1 MCIIARDC
9 YDIGVKMKMKRSNE
23 IFLKGSLLP
32 GMIRYTI
39 PIMLTGWL
47 QLLFNAADLV
57 VVGRWCGS
65 ISVAAVGSTG
75 SMTNLVVTL
84 FMGLSVGAGVCVA
97 HGLGSGQDD
106 VVHRTVH
113 TAIPTAAICGVALT
127 FVGMFVTDPLLTA
140 MGTPSSVQPLSA
152 LYMRIY
158 FVGVP
163 FNLLYNYAASIL
175 RASGDTKSPLI
186 YLSFAGVA
194 NVVLNMIFV
203 TLFHMDVAGVAI
215 ATAASQ
221 AISAVLCLRALL
233 RRSDACKL
241 EPRKMRIYKPQLL
254 KMIRIGI
261 PAGVQGAMFSI
272 SNIII
277 QSSINSFGD
286 ILMSGNAAAAN
297 IEGFMWVP
305 CNAFQQTCVNFVGQN
320 TGAHQHRRAYRSV
333 WLSLGCVLVTG
344 LGFGLVFLGLGEQL
358 LSIYITD
365 SADAITKGLIR
376 MQVIYPLYFFFGL
389 MEVSTGALRGIG
401 SSFAPM
407 VISIVGIC
415 GIRLGWISTIFQ
427 VPAYHTPQSLFWSFP
442 ISWIMTFTAL
452 FTTFLIVFHRS
463 VKQSTSV

>member
-1 MCIIARDC
+1 
-9 YDIGVKMKMKRSNE
+9 MKRSNE
-23 IFLKGSLLP
+23 IFLKGPLLP

-47 QLLFNAADLV
+47 QLMFNAADLV
-57 VVGRWCGS
+57 VVGRYCGS

-75 SMTNLVVTL
+75 SMTSLVITL

-113 TAIPTAAICGVALT
+113 TAIPTAVICGVVLT
-127 FVGMFVTDPLLTA
+127 FVGILITNPLLTL
-140 MGTPSSVQPLSA
+140 MGTPASVQPLSA
-152 LYMRIY
+152 LYMRI
-158 FVGVP
+158 FFCGVP

-186 YLSFAGVA
+186 YLSFAGAA
-194 NVVLNMIFV
+194 NVVLNLIFV
-203 TLFHMDVAGVAI
+203 IVFHMDVAGVAI
-215 ATAASQ
+215 ATAVSQ
-221 AISAVLCLRALL
+221 AISAVLCLRALM
-233 RRSDACKL
+233 RRSDACRLELKKL
-241 EPRKMRIYKPQLL
+241 RIYKPQLL
-254 KMIRIGI
+254 KMIRIGF

-286 ILMSGNAAAAN
+286 VLMSGNAAAAN

-320 TGAHQHRRAYRSV
+320 TGAHQHDRAHRSV
-333 WLSLGCVLVTG
+333 WLSLGCVLVVG
-344 LGFGLVFLGLGEQL
+344 LGIGLTFLGLGRQL

-365 SADAITKGLIR
+365 SADAITQGLIR
-376 MQVIYPLYFFFGL
+376 MQVIYPVYFFFGL

-401 SSFAPM
+401 ASFAPM
-407 VISIVGIC
+407 LISILGIC
-415 GIRLGWISTIFQ
+415 GIRLAWIATIFQ
-427 VPAYHTPQSLFWSFP
+427 IPAYHTPQSLFWSFP
-442 ISWIMTFTAL
+442 VSWIATFITLLA
-452 FTTFLIVFHRS
+452 TFQILFHRS
-463 VKQSTSV
+463 RKRAHSL

>member
-1 MCIIARDC
+1 
-9 YDIGVKMKMKRSNE
+9 MKKSNE
-23 IFLKGSLLP
+23 IFLHGRLLP
-32 GMIRYTI
+32 SMIRYTI

-57 VVGRWCGS
+57 VVGQYCGS
-65 ISVAAVGSTG
+65 ISVGAVGSTG

-97 HGLGSGQDD
+97 HGLGSGNQEN
-106 VVHRTVH
+106 VHRTVH
-113 TAIPTAAICGVALT
+113 TAIPTALICGVIVT
-127 FVGMFVTDPLLTA
+127 IVGILVTKPLLGA
-140 MGTPSSVQPLSA
+140 MGTPKNVLPLSA
-152 LYMRIY
+152 LYMQIY

-175 RASGDTKSPLI
+175 RAAGDTKSPLL
-186 YLSFAGVA
+186 YLSIAGVV
-194 NVVLNMIFV
+194 NVVLNLIFV
-203 TLFHMDVAGVAI
+203 IVFRLDVAGVAI
-215 ATAASQ
+215 ATSASQ
-221 AISAVLCLRALL
+221 LVSAVLCIRALL
-233 RRSDACKL
+233 RRSDACRLDFRKL
-241 EPRKMRIYKPQLL
+241 HIYKTQLL

-286 ILMSGNAAAAN
+286 VLISGNAAAAN

-320 TGAHQHRRAYRSV
+320 TGAQQHKRAYKAV
-333 WLSLGCVLVTG
+333 WINLGCVLITG
-344 LGFGLVFLGLGEQL
+344 IAIGLTFFGLGELL

-365 SADAITKGLIR
+365 SVDAIQGGLIR
-376 MQVIYPLYFFFGL
+376 IGIIFPLYFFFGL
-389 MEVSTGALRGIG
+389 MEVTTGALRGIG

-415 GIRLGWISTIFQ
+415 GIRLGWIATVFQ
-427 VPAYHTPQSLFWSFP
+427 IPAYHTPESLFWSFP
-442 ISWIMTFTAL
+442 LSWSVTFACL
-452 FTTFLIVFHRS
+452 LGTFLFQFHRMT
-463 VKQSTSV
+463 KRQAALQ

>member
-1 MCIIARDC
+1 
-9 YDIGVKMKMKRSNE
+9 MKRSND

-47 QLLFNAADLV
+47 QLMFNAADLV
-57 VVGRWCGS
+57 VVGRYCGS
-65 ISVAAVGSTG
+65 VSVAAVGSTG
-75 SMTNLVVTL
+75 SMTSLVLTL

-97 HGLGSGQDD
+97 HGLGSGRDD
-106 VVHRTVH
+106 DVHRTVH
-113 TAIPTAAICGVALT
+113 TAIPTAVICGVVLT
-127 FVGMFVTDPLLTA
+127 FVGIAVTNPLLTLMA
-140 MGTPSSVQPLSA
+140 TPASVMPLSS
-152 LYMRIY
+152 LYMRI
-158 FVGVP
+158 FFCGVP

-175 RASGDTKSPLI
+175 RAAGDTKSPLI

-194 NVVLNMIFV
+194 NVGLNLIFV
-203 TLFHMDVAGVAI
+203 IVFHMDVAGVAI

-221 AISAVLCLRALL
+221 VISAVLCVRALL
-233 RRSDACKL
+233 MRTDACRLELKKL
-241 EPRKMRIYKPQLL
+241 RIYKPQLL
-254 KMIRIGI
+254 KMIRIGL

-286 ILMSGNAAAAN
+286 VLMSGNAAAAN

-320 TGAHQHRRAYRSV
+320 TGANQHDRAYRSV
-333 WLSLGCVLVTG
+333 WLSLGCVLVVG
-344 LGFGLVFLGLGEQL
+344 LGIGLTFLTFGNQL

-365 SADAITKGLIR
+365 SADAITQGLIR
-376 MQVIYPLYFFFGL
+376 MQVIFPLYFFFGL

-407 VISIVGIC
+407 VISILGIC
-415 GIRLGWISTIFQ
+415 GIRLTWIATVFQ
-427 VPAYHTPQSLFWSFP
+427 LPAYHTPRSLFWSFP
-442 ISWIMTFTAL
+442 ISWIATFVTLLAA
-452 FTTFLIVFHRS
+452 FHIVFYRS
-463 VKQSTSV
+463 QKKARSL

>member
-1 MCIIARDC
+1 
-9 YDIGVKMKMKRSNE
+9 MKRSND

-47 QLLFNAADLV
+47 QLMFNAADLV
-57 VVGRWCGS
+57 VVGRYCGS
-65 ISVAAVGSTG
+65 VSVAAVGSTG
-75 SMTNLVVTL
+75 SMTSLVLTL

-97 HGLGSGQDD
+97 HGLGSGRDD
-106 VVHRTVH
+106 DVHRTVH
-113 TAIPTAAICGVALT
+113 TAIPTAVICGVALT
-127 FVGMFVTDPLLTA
+127 FVGIAVTNPLLTLMA
-140 MGTPSSVQPLSA
+140 TPASVMPLSS
-152 LYMRIY
+152 LYMRI
-158 FVGVP
+158 FFCGVP

-175 RASGDTKSPLI
+175 RAAGDTKSPLI

-194 NVVLNMIFV
+194 NVGLNLIFV
-203 TLFHMDVAGVAI
+203 IVFHMDVAGVAI

-221 AISAVLCLRALL
+221 VISAVLCVRALL
-233 RRSDACKL
+233 MRTDACRLELKKL
-241 EPRKMRIYKPQLL
+241 RIYKPQLL
-254 KMIRIGI
+254 KMIRIGL

-286 ILMSGNAAAAN
+286 VLMSGNAAAAN

-320 TGAHQHRRAYRSV
+320 TGANQHDRAYRSV
-333 WLSLGCVLVTG
+333 WLSLGCVLVVG
-344 LGFGLVFLGLGEQL
+344 LGIGLTFLTFGNQL

-365 SADAITKGLIR
+365 SADSITQGLIR
-376 MQVIYPLYFFFGL
+376 MQVIFPLYFFFGL

-407 VISIVGIC
+407 VISILGIC
-415 GIRLGWISTIFQ
+415 GIRLTWIATVFQ
-427 VPAYHTPQSLFWSFP
+427 LPVYHTPQSLFWSFP
-442 ISWIMTFTAL
+442 ISWIATFVTLLAA
-452 FTTFLIVFHRS
+452 FHIVFYRS
-463 VKQSTSV
+463 RKKARSL